1 MASTSTVAVITRTKD
16 RPVFLKRAIE
26 SVAGQTFTSYVHVI
40 VNDGGDK
47 KAVEAAL
54 AELSDAVKSNIKLF
68 HRDEA
73 SNAPD
78 TIFNESIDR
87 VDSKYFAIHDD
98 DDSWHEDFLQY
109 TVERLESEPSAGA
122 AVVRCDKVVEQQNG
136 DSIQKIKTV
145 PWMPDV
151 RAINLYRQCV
161 DNQFTPIATLFRRS
175 AYQAVGKF
183 DDTLPVIGDWEFGLR
198 LLTKYDA
205 EYIDPGFVL
214 AFYHHRS
221 LSDNSFA
228 AHSHRYHANKVMNK
242 YLREEL
248 AEGRLGVGYIMSKER
263 YQQSYISR
271 LTHKVMPKFVAARLK
286 KRAEN

>member
-1 MASTSTVAVITRTKD
+1 
-16 RPVFLKRAIE
+16 
-26 SVAGQTFTSYVHVI
+26 VAGQTFTDYVHVI
-40 VNDGGDK
+40 VNDGGDQ
-47 KAVEAAL
+47 KAVKAVI
-54 AELSDAVKSNIKLF
+54 AEFGDTVKDNIKVF
-68 HRDEA
+68 HRPEA

-98 DDSWHEDFLQY
+98 DDTWHKDFLKH

-136 DSIQKIKTV
+136 DAIQTIKTV

-161 DNQFTPIATLFRRS
+161 DNQFTPVATLFRRS
-175 AYQAVGKF
+175 AYQEVGKF

-198 LLTKYDA
+198 LLMKHDA
-205 EYIDPGFVL
+205 EYIDPGFAL
-214 AFYHHRS
+214 AYYHHRS
-221 LSDNSFA
+221 RSDNSFA

-263 YQQSYISR
+263 YQQNYISR
-271 LTHKVMPKFVAARLK
+271 LTHKAMPSFIASRLK
-286 KRAEN
+286 KRAER